1 MDESRWPLRR
11 RLWSQSINIRVNM
24 SLLSWMA
31 LVATIACSTAGN
43 TLANWSHSFAGR
55 KRLLV
60 LLSAIGIHGFGLI
73 CFSIA
78 LAGIPLAIA
87 YPLLIG
93 GTVAAVCLLAATLFG
108 ERLSRRHLAG
118 LALIIVGM
126 VLLQG
131 SSAVPD
137 QSASAWPAAAGD
149 DVR

>member
-1 MDESRWPLRR
+1 
-11 RLWSQSINIRVNM
+11 M
-24 SLLSWMA
+24 SVLSWLA
-31 LVATIACSTAGN
+31 LTATIVCSTAGN
-43 TLANWSHSFAGR
+43 TLANWSHRFCGR

-60 LLSAIGIHGFGLI
+60 LASAIGVHGFGLL
-73 CFSIA
+73 CFSVA

-118 LALIIVGM
+118 LAMIIAGM
-126 VLLQG
+126 VLLQDT
-131 SSAVPD
+131 SNNAS
-137 QSASAWPAAAGD
+137 QSADAWPAAAGE

>member
-1 MDESRWPLRR
+1 
-11 RLWSQSINIRVNM
+11 
-24 SLLSWMA
+24 
-31 LVATIACSTAGN
+31 
-43 TLANWSHSFAGR
+43 

-60 LLSAIGIHGFGLI
+60 LATAIGTHGCGLI
-73 CFSIA
+73 CFSVA

-108 ERLSRRHLAG
+108 ERLSRQHLAG
-118 LALIIVGM
+118 LALIILGM

-131 SSAVPD
+131 TSANPG
-137 QSASAWPAAAGD
+137 QSASAWPAAAGE